1 MVYEFLSLGGRTTN
15 GEKSLE
21 RRGFVFPEPKRKKAR
36 KNLTLDLK
44 PKETSEHIEF
54 DVNTFLDSIPKPPPQ
69 CPRCMTD
76 LTLGSIQHEDGSQWE
91 YYRCPMT
98 RFDTKCYV
106 TCGKE
111 NLAAYLKA
119 VEEQTHL
126 MYAQIPPERFKCQ
139 CDMST
144 ILAMSKSE
152 KNPGC
157 LYLKCPKRKLTINN
171 YG

>member
-1 MVYEFLSLGGRTTN
+1 M
-15 GEKSLE
+15 
-21 RRGFVFPEPKRKKAR
+21 FPEPKRKKAR

-54 DVNTFLDSIPKPPPQ
+54 DVDAFLDSIPRPPPEQEPQ
-69 CPRCMTD
+69 CPRCLND
-76 LTLGSIQHEDGSQWE
+76 LTLGSIQHEDGSHWE

-98 RFDTKCYV
+98 RFNTKCYV

-119 VEEQTHL
+119 VEEQTQPV
-126 MYAQIPPERFKCQ
+126 Y
-139 CDMST
+139 DMSM

-152 KNPGC
+152 NNPGR
-157 LYLKCPKRKLTINN
+157 LYLKCPKRKCKLFQWINEPPKGLAFN
-171 YG
+171 LLQAQYFL